1 MLGKDMH
8 SLFGAALLAAF
19 AFTSGALLLPSYS
32 QAQSSGTDSVADA
45 ARRAREAKKAAPTG
59 TKVYTDDD
67 VKPATSSASAPP
79 TQTGSGAAPA
89 TGDAPAP
96 TQAAPAAAEGTAP
109 AADANATPRA
119 NPGKADE
126 KAWRD
131 KFRGQRDQIARLE
144 KELDVLQR
152 EEEKAQVQYYPDP
165 QKALSEGYSRK
176 DINEKDTKI
185 AAKKDEIAKANQ
197 ALADLEDDLR
207 KSGGDPGWSRE

>member
-1 MLGKDMH
+1 MLGKSMH
-8 SLFGAALLAAF
+8 SLFGAILLAAF
-19 AFTSGALLLPSYS
+19 AFASGALLLPSNA

-45 ARRAREAKKAAPTG
+45 ARKAREAKKAAPTG
-59 TKVYTDDD
+59 KKVYTDDD
-67 VKPATSSASAPP
+67 VKPATPSASAQP
-79 TQTGSGAAPA
+79 TAQGDAQAPA
-89 TGDAPAP
+89 QATPDG
-96 TQAAPAAAEGTAP
+96 TQPP
-109 AADANATPRA
+109 ADANAAPAA

-152 EEEKAQVQYYPDP
+152 EQDKAQVQYYPDP
-165 QKALSEGYSRK
+165 QKALSEGYTRK

-185 AAKKDEIAKANQ
+185 AAKKDEIDKAKQ
-197 ALADLEDDLR
+197 ALSDLEDELR

>member
-1 MLGKDMH
+1 MLGKNMH
-8 SLFGAALLAAF
+8 SLFGATLLAAV
-19 AFTSGALLLPSYS
+19 ALTSGALLLPFKA

-59 TKVYTDDD
+59 KKVYTDDD
-67 VKPATSSASAPP
+67 VKPATPAASAQP
-79 TQTGSGAAPA
+79 TQTEPAAAPA
-89 TGDAPAP
+89 PAD
-96 TQAAPAAAEGTAP
+96 GTPP
-109 AADANATPRA
+109 AADANATPGA
-119 NPGKADE
+119 NNPGKADE

-131 KFRGQRDQIARLE
+131 KFRSQRDQIARLE

-176 DINEKDTKI
+176 DINEKGTKI
-185 AAKKDEIAKANQ
+185 AAKKDEIAKAKQ
-197 ALADLEDDLR
+197 ALSDLEDDLR

>member
-1 MLGKDMH
+1 MLGKNMH
-8 SLFGAALLAAF
+8 SLFGATLLAAF
-19 AFTSGALLLPSYS
+19 AFTSGALLLPSNA

-45 ARRAREAKKAAPTG
+45 ARKAREAKKAAPAG
-59 TKVYTDDD
+59 KKVYTDDD
-67 VKPATSSASAPP
+67 VKPATPSASAPP
-79 TQTGSGAAPA
+79 TQTGSEAAPA
-89 TGDAPAP
+89 TADG
-96 TQAAPAAAEGTAP
+96 TQP
-109 AADANATPRA
+109 AADANAAAAA

-152 EEEKAQVQYYPDP
+152 EQDKAQVQYYPDP
-165 QKALSEGYSRK
+165 QKALSEGYTRK

-185 AAKKDEIAKANQ
+185 AAKKDEVAKAKQ
-197 ALADLEDDLR
+197 DLSDLEDDLR

>member
-1 MLGKDMH
+1 MLGKSMH
-8 SLFGAALLAAF
+8 SLFAAVLLAAF
-19 AFTSGALLLPSYS
+19 AFASGALLLPSNA

-45 ARRAREAKKAAPTG
+45 ARKAREAKKAAPAG
-59 TKVYTDDD
+59 KKVYTDDD
-67 VKPATSSASAPP
+67 VKPATPSATAQPTSQAGSDAAQAPP
-79 TQTGSGAAPA
+79 S
-89 TGDAPAP
+89 GDAQAAA
-96 TQAAPAAAEGTAP
+96 QAAPADGTAAP
-109 AADANATPRA
+109 GT

-152 EEEKAQVQYYPDP
+152 EQDKAQVQYYPDP

-185 AAKKDEIAKANQ
+185 AAKKDEIDKAKQ
-197 ALADLEDDLR
+197 ALSDLEDELR

>member
-1 MLGKDMH
+1 MLGKSMH
-8 SLFGAALLAAF
+8 GLFAAVLLAAF
-19 AFTSGALLLPSYS
+19 AFASGALLLPSKA
-32 QAQSSGTDSVADA
+32 QAQSSNADSVADA
-45 ARRAREAKKAAPTG
+45 ARKAREAKKAAPTG
-59 TKVYTDDD
+59 KKVYTDDD
-67 VKPATSSASAPP
+67 VKPATPSASAQP
-79 TQTGSGAAPA
+79 TAQGDAQVPAQAAAAPTDGTQPATDANAAPA
-89 TGDAPAP
+89 
-96 TQAAPAAAEGTAP
+96 
-109 AADANATPRA
+109 A

-152 EEEKAQVQYYPDP
+152 EQDKAQVQYYPDP

-185 AAKKDEIAKANQ
+185 AAKKDEIDKAKQ
-197 ALADLEDDLR
+197 ALSDMEDELR

>member
-1 MLGKDMH
+1 MLGKSMH
-8 SLFGAALLAAF
+8 SLFAAVLLAAF
-19 AFTSGALLLPSYS
+19 AFASGALLLPSKA
-32 QAQSSGTDSVADA
+32 QAQSSNADSVADA
-45 ARRAREAKKAAPTG
+45 ARKAREAKKAAPTG
-59 TKVYTDDD
+59 KKVYTDDD
-67 VKPATSSASAPP
+67 VKPATPSASAQP
-79 TQTGSGAAPA
+79 TAQGDAQVPAQAAAAPTDGTQPATDANAAPA
-89 TGDAPAP
+89 
-96 TQAAPAAAEGTAP
+96 
-109 AADANATPRA
+109 A

-152 EEEKAQVQYYPDP
+152 EQDKAQVQYYPDP

-185 AAKKDEIAKANQ
+185 AAKKDEIDKAKQ
-197 ALADLEDDLR
+197 GLSDLEDELR

>member
-1 MLGKDMH
+1 MLRKNMH
-8 SLFGAALLAAF
+8 GLFGATLLAAF
-19 AFTSGALLLPSYS
+19 AFTSGALLLPSRAR
-32 QAQSSGTDSVADA
+32 AQSSGTDSVADA

-67 VKPATSSASAPP
+67 VKPAAPAASAPS
-79 TQTGSGAAPA
+79 TQTGTEP
-89 TGDAPAP
+89 APAP
-96 TQAAPAAAEGTAP
+96 ADGTPP
-109 AADANATPRA
+109 AADANAAPGA
-119 NPGKADE
+119 SPGKADE

-152 EEEKAQVQYYPDP
+152 EQDKAQVQYYPDP

-185 AAKKDEIAKANQ
+185 AAKKDEIAKAKQ
-197 ALADLEDDLR
+197 AFSDLEDDLR

>member
-1 MLGKDMH
+1 MLGKSMH
-8 SLFGAALLAAF
+8 SLFAAVLLAAF
-19 AFTSGALLLPSYS
+19 AFASGALLLPSNA

-45 ARRAREAKKAAPTG
+45 ARKAREAKKAAPAG
-59 TKVYTDDD
+59 KKVYTDDD
-67 VKPATSSASAPP
+67 VKPATPSATAQPTSQAGSDAAQAPP
-79 TQTGSGAAPA
+79 SGDAQAPA
-89 TGDAPAP
+89 
-96 TQAAPAAAEGTAP
+96 QAAPADGTAAP
-109 AADANATPRA
+109 GT

-152 EEEKAQVQYYPDP
+152 EQDKAQVQYYPDP

-185 AAKKDEIAKANQ
+185 AAKKDEIDKAKQ
-197 ALADLEDDLR
+197 GLSDLEDELR

>member
-1 MLGKDMH
+1 MLGKNMH
-8 SLFGAALLAAF
+8 RLFAATLLAAV
-19 AFTSGALLLPSYS
+19 AFTSGALLLPSDA

-45 ARRAREAKKAAPTG
+45 ARRSREAKKAAPTG

-67 VKPATSSASAPP
+67 VKPATPAASAQP
-79 TQTGSGAAPA
+79 TQTGSEAAPA
-89 TGDAPAP
+89 PAD
-96 TQAAPAAAEGTAP
+96 GTPP
-109 AADANATPRA
+109 AADANATPGTN

-131 KFRGQRDQIARLE
+131 RFRSQRDQIARLE

-176 DINEKDTKI
+176 DINEKGTKI
-185 AAKKDEIAKANQ
+185 AAKKDEIAKAKQ
-197 ALADLEDDLR
+197 ALSDLEDDLR
-207 KSGGDPGWSRE
+207 KSGGDSGWSRE

>member
-1 MLGKDMH
+1 MLGKNMH
-8 SLFGAALLAAF
+8 SLLGATLLAALAF
-19 AFTSGALLLPSYS
+19 ASGALLLPRSA

-67 VKPATSSASAPP
+67 VKPATPSASAAP
-79 TQTGSGAAPA
+79 TQTGSE
-89 TGDAPAP
+89 TAPAP
-96 TQAAPAAAEGTAP
+96 ADGTPP
-109 AADANATPRA
+109 AADANATPGA
-119 NPGKADE
+119 NNPGKADE

-185 AAKKDEIAKANQ
+185 AAKKDEIAKAKQ
-197 ALADLEDDLR
+197 ALSDLEDDLR

>member
-1 MLGKDMH
+1 MLGKSMRK
-8 SLFGAALLAAF
+8 LTATFLLAGSAF
-19 AFTSGALLLPSYS
+19 LIGALAAPTGAH
-32 QAQSSGTDSVADA
+32 AQSSNADSVADA
-45 ARRAREAKKAAPTG
+45 ARKAREAKKSAPTG
-59 TKVYTDDD
+59 KKVYTDDD
-67 VKPATSSASAPP
+67 VKPATPSASAQP
-79 TQTGSGAAPA
+79 TSQGDAQAPA
-89 TGDAPAP
+89 
-96 TQAAPAAAEGTAP
+96 QAAPADGTQP
-109 AADANATPRA
+109 TADANAAPAA

-185 AAKKDEIAKANQ
+185 AAKKDEIDKAKQ
-197 ALADLEDDLR
+197 ALSDLEAELR

>member
-1 MLGKDMH
+1 MLGKNMH
-8 SLFGAALLAAF
+8 GLFGATLLAAF
-19 AFTSGALLLPSYS
+19 AFTSGALLLPCNA

-45 ARRAREAKKAAPTG
+45 ARKAREAKKAAPAG
-59 TKVYTDDD
+59 KKVYTDDD
-67 VKPATSSASAPP
+67 VKPATPSASAPP
-79 TQTGSGAAPA
+79 TQTGSEAAPA
-89 TGDAPAP
+89 TADG
-96 TQAAPAAAEGTAP
+96 TQP
-109 AADANATPRA
+109 AADANAAAAA

-152 EEEKAQVQYYPDP
+152 EQDKAQVQYYPDP
-165 QKALSEGYSRK
+165 QKALSEGYTRK

-185 AAKKDEIAKANQ
+185 AAKKDEVAKAKQ
-197 ALADLEDDLR
+197 DLSDLEDDLR

>member
-1 MLGKDMH
+1 MLGKNMH
-8 SLFGAALLAAF
+8 SLFGATLLLAF
-19 AFTSGALLLPSYS
+19 AFTSGALLPCNAR
-32 QAQSSGTDSVADA
+32 AQSSATDSVADA

-67 VKPATSSASAPP
+67 VKPATPAASAPP
-79 TQTGSGAAPA
+79 TQTGSEAAPA
-89 TGDAPAP
+89 SADGTPP
-96 TQAAPAAAEGTAP
+96 PAAADATP
-109 AADANATPRA
+109 AASS
-119 NPGKADE
+119 PGKADE

-131 KFRGQRDQIARLE
+131 KFRSERDQIARLE

-152 EEEKAQVQYYPDP
+152 EEDKAQVQYYPDP

-185 AAKKDEIAKANQ
+185 AAKKDEIAKAQQ
-197 ALADLEDDLR
+197 ALSDMEDELR

>member
-1 MLGKDMH
+1 MLGKSMH
-8 SLFGAALLAAF
+8 SLFGAILLAAF
-19 AFTSGALLLPSYS
+19 AFASGALLLPSNG

-45 ARRAREAKKAAPTG
+45 ARKAREAKKAAPTG
-59 TKVYTDDD
+59 KKVYTDDD
-67 VKPATSSASAPP
+67 VKPATPSASAQP
-79 TQTGSGAAPA
+79 TAQGDAQAPAQAAAAPTDGTQPATDANAAPA
-89 TGDAPAP
+89 
-96 TQAAPAAAEGTAP
+96 
-109 AADANATPRA
+109 A

-152 EEEKAQVQYYPDP
+152 EQDKAQVQYYPDP

-185 AAKKDEIAKANQ
+185 AAKKDEIDKAKQ
-197 ALADLEDDLR
+197 ALSDLEDELR

>member
-1 MLGKDMH
+1 MLGKSMH
-8 SLFGAALLAAF
+8 SLFAAVLLAAF
-19 AFTSGALLLPSYS
+19 AFASGALLLPSNS

-45 ARRAREAKKAAPTG
+45 ARKAREAKKAAPAG
-59 TKVYTDDD
+59 KKVYTDDD
-67 VKPATSSASAPP
+67 VKPATPSASAQP
-79 TQTGSGAAPA
+79 TSQTGSASA
-89 TGDAPAP
+89 TGDAHAPA
-96 TQAAPAAAEGTAP
+96 QAAPADGTQP
-109 AADANATPRA
+109 AADANAAAAA

-152 EEEKAQVQYYPDP
+152 EQDKAQVQYYPDP

-185 AAKKDEIAKANQ
+185 AAKKDEIDKAKQ
-197 ALADLEDDLR
+197 ALSDLEDELR

>member
-1 MLGKDMH
+1 MLGKSMH
-8 SLFGAALLAAF
+8 SLFAAVLLAAF
-19 AFTSGALLLPSYS
+19 AFASGALLLPSKA
-32 QAQSSGTDSVADA
+32 QAQSSNADSVADA
-45 ARRAREAKKAAPTG
+45 ARKAREAKKAAPTG
-59 TKVYTDDD
+59 KKVYTDDD
-67 VKPATSSASAPP
+67 VKPATPSASAQP
-79 TQTGSGAAPA
+79 TAQGDAQVPAQAAAAPTDGTQPATDANAAPA
-89 TGDAPAP
+89 
-96 TQAAPAAAEGTAP
+96 
-109 AADANATPRA
+109 A

-152 EEEKAQVQYYPDP
+152 EQDKAQVQYYPDP

-185 AAKKDEIAKANQ
+185 AAKKDEIDKAKQ
-197 ALADLEDDLR
+197 ALSDMEDELR

>member
-1 MLGKDMH
+1 MLGKSMH
-8 SLFGAALLAAF
+8 SLFAAVLLAAF
-19 AFTSGALLLPSYS
+19 AFASGALLLPSNS

-45 ARRAREAKKAAPTG
+45 ARKAREAKKAAPAG
-59 TKVYTDDD
+59 KKVYTDDD
-67 VKPATSSASAPP
+67 VKPATPSASAQP
-79 TQTGSGAAPA
+79 TSQTGSASA
-89 TGDAPAP
+89 TGDAHAPA
-96 TQAAPAAAEGTAP
+96 QAAPADGTQP
-109 AADANATPRA
+109 AADANAAAAA

-185 AAKKDEIAKANQ
+185 AAKKDEIAKAKQ
-197 ALADLEDDLR
+197 ALSDLEDDLR

>member
-1 MLGKDMH
+1 MLGKSMH
-8 SLFGAALLAAF
+8 RLFAAVLLAAF
-19 AFTSGALLLPSYS
+19 AFASGALVPPLNA
-32 QAQSSGTDSVADA
+32 QAQNSGTDSVAEA
-45 ARRAREAKKAAPTG
+45 ARKAREAKKAAPAG

-67 VKPATSSASAPP
+67 VKPATPSSSAQATS
-79 TQTGSGAAPA
+79 QTGSDAAPA
-89 TGDAPAP
+89 TGDAQAPA
-96 TQAAPAAAEGTAP
+96 QAAPASADGTQP
-109 AADANATPRA
+109 ADANAAPAA

-131 KFRGQRDQIARLE
+131 KFRSQRDQIARLE

-185 AAKKDEIAKANQ
+185 AAKKDEIAKAKQ
-197 ALADLEDDLR
+197 VLSDLEDDLR

>member
-1 MLGKDMH
+1 MLGKSML
-8 SLFGAALLAAF
+8 SLYAALLLAALAF
-19 AFTSGALLLPSYS
+19 ASGALLLPSKA

-45 ARRAREAKKAAPTG
+45 ARKAREAKKAAPIG
-59 TKVYTDDD
+59 KKVYTDDD
-67 VKPATSSASAPP
+67 VKPATPSASAQP
-79 TQTGSGAAPA
+79 TAQGDAQAPAQAAAAP
-89 TGDAPAP
+89 TDG
-96 TQAAPAAAEGTAP
+96 TQA
-109 AADANATPRA
+109 AADANAAPAT

-152 EEEKAQVQYYPDP
+152 EQDKAQVQYYPDP

-185 AAKKDEIAKANQ
+185 AAKKDEIDKAKQ
-197 ALADLEDDLR
+197 ALSDLEDELR

>member
-1 MLGKDMH
+1 MLGKNMH
-8 SLFGAALLAAF
+8 SLFGATLLAAF
-19 AFTSGALLLPSYS
+19 AFTSGALLLPSS
-32 QAQSSGTDSVADA
+32 AQAQSSGTDSVADA

-67 VKPATSSASAPP
+67 VKPATPSATAPP
-79 TQTGSGAAPA
+79 TQTGPEAAPA
-89 TGDAPAP
+89 TGDAPAS
-96 TQAAPAAAEGTAP
+96 TQPPADGTPP
-109 AADANATPRA
+109 AADANAAPGA
-119 NPGKADE
+119 SSGKADE

-185 AAKKDEIAKANQ
+185 AAKKDEIAKAKQ
-197 ALADLEDDLR
+197 ALSDLEDDLR